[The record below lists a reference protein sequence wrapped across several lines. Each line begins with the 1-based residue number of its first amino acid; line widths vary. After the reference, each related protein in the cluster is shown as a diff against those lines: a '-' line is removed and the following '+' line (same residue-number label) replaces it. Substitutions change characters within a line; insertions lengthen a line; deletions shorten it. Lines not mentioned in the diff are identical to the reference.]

1 MSRVVVD
8 QDAVEEAEAQARY
21 YSERA
26 GDVVAVRFV
35 AEVEAILRG
44 LAQGLF
50 VGVNHPHVRFR
61 APVKRVFL
69 DRFPFAV
76 VYFEE
81 REVVTVVAVEALKK
95 HPGYWRSRL
104 RSH

>member
-1 MSRVVVD
+1 MIDLIQVRRRGAAKTGQVGGRVC
-8 QDAVEEAEAQARY
+8 QE
-21 YSERA
+21 
-26 GDVVAVRFV
+26 
-35 AEVEAILRG
+35 IW
-44 LAQGLF
+44 
-50 VGVNHPHVRFR
+50 NHPHVRFR

-95 HPGYWRSRL
+95 QPGYWRSRL